1 MSESVYAIR
10 GATTVE
16 FDSVSGI
23 DEAVK
28 ELFSEILL
36 QNNLKE
42 DEISFVLFSQTSDL
56 KSRNAAAAVRKA
68 GYCASVPLFCVQEA
82 EINGMLDKVIR
93 VLIQV
98 NHPRMNE
105 PKMVYLNRACNLR
118 PDLKR

>member
-1 MSESVYAIR
+1 MSESIYAIR

-16 FDSVSGI
+16 FDSVSAI
-23 DEAVK
+23 DNAVK
-28 ELFSEILL
+28 EMFSEILSR
-36 QNNLKE
+36 NSITE

-93 VLIQV
+93 VLVQV
-98 NHPRMNE
+98 NHPKNGD
-105 PKMVYLNRACNLR
+105 PKMLYLNRAEKLR